1 MIKPMHAR
9 AIPSSGASLPVIG
22 CGTWLGF
29 DVGAKPSELPSRG
42 EVLAALFAAGGTAVD
57 SSPMYGS
64 AEQVVGELLES
75 GGSRDQAF
83 IATKVWTS
91 GQRAGIEQME
101 RSMTLLRTRH
111 IDLMQVHNLQD
122 WRTHLA
128 TMREWKAQ
136 GRISYVG
143 VSHYTESAHPELGR
157 VMRAEPL
164 DFVQFNYSIASRAAE
179 QRLLPLAAERGMAV
193 LINLPF
199 GGGKV
204 LRGLRQRPLP
214 GWAAEIGCTDWN
226 QVLLKFVL
234 SQPAVTCVIPG
245 TSSPQH
251 MRTNA
256 AAGDGVLPEPAW
268 WKPKLP
274 DLLF

>member
-1 MIKPMHAR
+1 MQTRP
-9 AIPSSGASLPVIG
+9 IPSSGARLPVIG

-29 DVGAKPSELPSRG
+29 DVGSKPMELPLRG
-42 EVLAALFAAGGTAVD
+42 QVLAQLLAAGGSVVD

-64 AEQVVGELLES
+64 AEQVVGDLLQSADSHE
-75 GGSRDQAF
+75 RTF
-83 IATKVWTS
+83 LATKVWTS
-91 GQRAGIEQME
+91 GRQAGVEQME
-101 RSMTLLRTRH
+101 RSMALLRADH

-122 WRTHLA
+122 WRTHLPTLRA
-128 TMREWKAQ
+128 WKAE

-143 VSHYTESAHPELGR
+143 VTHYTESAHRELEE

-179 QRLLPLAAERGMAV
+179 QRLLPLAAERGVAV
-193 LINLPF
+193 LVNLPF

-204 LRGLRQRPLP
+204 LRALRDKPLP
-214 GWAAEIGCTDWN
+214 AWALEIGCTSWN

-245 TSSPQH
+245 TSKPEH
-251 MRTNA
+251 MRDNA
-256 AAGDGVLPEPAW
+256 LAGDGALPEPRFWQRRLAE
-268 WKPKLP
+268 LGA
-274 DLLF
+274 